1 VLDFA
6 SVRLSRWR
14 SRNIRNYAG
23 GAILESVI
31 FLSVCASKLQMGS
44 ERANGISRIAAAVRD
59 EVRSAEEAGLRYIVP
74 KGPGIKRRRAG
85 TGFVYLDSN
94 NKPIRDPQT
103 LARIRSLVIPP
114 AWSSVWI
121 CPSPNGHIQAIGW
134 DAKGR
139 KQYRYHPDYRAARD
153 LAKFDRMHAFGRV
166 LPRIRRIVGRDL
178 RRKGMPK
185 RKVLAAVVKL
195 LETTFIRIGNE
206 EYAEE
211 NGSFGLTTLR
221 NQHVEVLGD
230 LLKFRFRGK
239 SGQHH
244 EIKLEDK
251 RLARIVR
258 RCKDIPGSSLF
269 EYIDEEGNP
278 QSLES
283 GDVNDYLRSISG
295 GEFTAKDFRTWGG
308 TCLAADFLLAQLP
321 ETDSPTKAALVEVV
335 KSVACK
341 LGNKPATCRKYYIH
355 PTILETFEA
364 GTLRTLAE
372 KFKDSRS
379 NYLSEQLV
387 LSLLKPARRARQR
400 NASAIAKAQKVIAR
414 IAS

>member
-1 VLDFA
+1 MYSKIA
-6 SVRLSRWR
+6 SE
-14 SRNIRNYAG
+14 IP
-23 GAILESVI
+23 
-31 FLSVCASKLQMGS
+31 
-44 ERANGISRIAAAVRD
+44 D

-85 TGFVYLDSN
+85 AGFAYLDPHN
-94 NKPIRDPQT
+94 VPVEDAQT

-121 CPSPNGHIQAIGW
+121 CPAPNGHIQAIGW

-139 KQYRYHPDYRAARD
+139 KQYRYHPAYRAARD
-153 LAKFDRMHAFGRV
+153 LAKFDRMRAFGKV
-166 LPRIRRIVGRDL
+166 LPRIRRIVERDL
-178 RRKGMPK
+178 KRKGMPK

-221 NQHVEVLGD
+221 NRHVEVLGGI
-230 LLKFRFRGK
+230 LKFRFRGK
-239 SGQHH
+239 SGQQH

-269 EYIDEEGNP
+269 EYIDEEGKP

-283 GDVNDYLRSISG
+283 GDVNEYLRSISG

-308 TCLAADFLLAQLP
+308 TCLAADFLLEQLP
-321 ETDSPTKAALVEVV
+321 EIDSPTKAALVEVI
-335 KSVACK
+335 KHVAHK

-355 PTILETFEA
+355 PTVLETFAA
-364 GTLRTLAE
+364 GTLRNFAE

-379 NYLSEQLV
+379 RYLNEQLV
-387 LSLLKPARRARQR
+387 LSLLKPAGRVRPRS
-400 NASAIAKAQKVIAR
+400 ASVRLSRKKTISSVVA
-414 IAS
+414 